1 MEEAPL
7 IPRAPAATSHNVAR
21 NSALYFV
28 SLGVPAAAA
37 LFLVPVTVRAL
48 GPARF
53 GLLALAW
60 AVAESTG
67 IFDFGLGKATIRF
80 VGDATAKGLERM
92 REVVVASLVTQTAMG
107 ALAGVLLL
115 FFAPVLVNRVFSI
128 APANKTEAISMFRV
142 LALHMPV
149 LLCIASMRASLEGA
163 QRFDISTPLRI
174 PSSLASVV
182 VPAWA
187 ASAGYSLSAILWIL
201 LAVRVL
207 LAFFTIYAVKRA
219 LIPGRWA
226 PPSDLKVLREMLG
239 YSGWVA
245 VSTVVGPVLGSFDRF
260 TVGSVIGGTGLG
272 YYSGASE
279 GANRVLLIPVTAF
292 SAMLP
297 ALSATDARDG
307 RERSIAVTRAAQRQ
321 LAALLFPVCLL
332 LVAFGPAILGFWLG
346 SSFADA
352 AGAALRILSIG
363 IFLAGLAILPLA
375 LLYGAGRPDLPAK
388 INLIQVALHVPI
400 TIILTRALGIAGAAL
415 SVTILRAEDLVFYEW
430 AARRAIGRAI
440 PDASERRRTAAL
452 WTSAIVLS
460 IAFGLATWLQTDS
473 RIAAAS
479 IGFVGL
485 AVYARWCWSRVFSPG
500 ERKAWSSM
508 LTRQKGL
515 ESLPEVVPTR
525 VEP

>member
-1 MEEAPL
+1 MEAVPL
-7 IPRAPAATSHNVAR
+7 TPRAPAATSHNVAR

-80 VGDATAKGLERM
+80 VGDATAKGWERM
-92 REVVVASLVTQTAMG
+92 REVVVASLLTQTAMG
-107 ALAGVLLL
+107 TLAGILLLL
-115 FFAPVLVNRVFSI
+115 FAPLLVNRVFSI
-128 APANKTEAISMFRV
+128 APANKMEGTAMFRV

-187 ASAGYSLSAILWIL
+187 ASAGYSLSDILWIL

-207 LAFFTIYAVKRA
+207 LAFLTVYAVKRV
-219 LIPGRWA
+219 LIPARWSL
-226 PPSDLKVLREMLG
+226 PSDWKVLREMLG

-245 VSTVVGPVLGSFDRF
+245 VSTILGPVLGSFDRF

-297 ALSATDARDG
+297 ALSATDASDG

-321 LAALLFPVCLL
+321 LAALLFPVCLT
-332 LVAFGPAILGFWLG
+332 LVAFGPTVLGFWLG

-352 AGAALRILSIG
+352 AGTALRILSIG

-375 LLYGAGRPDLPAK
+375 LLYGSGRPDLPAK
-388 INLIQVALHVPI
+388 INLIQVALHVPV
-400 TIILTRALGIAGAAL
+400 TIILTRALGITGAAL
-415 SVTILRAEDLVFYEW
+415 SVTLLRGEDLIFYEW
-430 AARRAIGRAI
+430 ATRRAIGRAV
-440 PDASERRRTAAL
+440 PDSMERKRGAAL
-452 WTSAIVLS
+452 WTAAIILS
-460 IAFGLATWLQTDS
+460 IAFGLATWLQPGS

-479 IGFVGL
+479 IGLIGL
-485 AVYARWCWSRVFSPG
+485 ATYAWWCWTRVFSPR
-500 ERKAWSSM
+500 ERKAWTSM
-508 LTRQKGL
+508 LIRGSRIG
-515 ESLPEVVPTR
+515 SLPEAVPTGI
-525 VEP
+525 EP

>member
-1 MEEAPL
+1 MNAVPL
-7 IPRAPAATSHNVAR
+7 TPRVPAATSHNVAR

-28 SLGVPAAAA
+28 SLGVPAVAA

-80 VGDATAKGLERM
+80 VGDATVKGWERM
-92 REVVVASLVTQTAMG
+92 REVIVASLLTQTAMG
-107 ALAGVLLL
+107 ALAGILLL

-128 APANKTEAISMFRV
+128 APANRPEATAMFRV

-201 LAVRVL
+201 LAVRVV
-207 LAFFTIYAVKRA
+207 LAILTIYAVKRV
-219 LIPGRWA
+219 LIPVRWSL
-226 PPSDLKVLREMLG
+226 PSDWKVLREMLG

-245 VSTVVGPVLGSFDRF
+245 VSTILGPVLGSFDRF

-297 ALSATDARDG
+297 ALSATDASDG

-321 LAALLFPVCLL
+321 LAALLFPVCVTIL
-332 LVAFGPAILGFWLG
+332 AFGPTILGFWLG
-346 SSFADA
+346 SSFAAA
-352 AGAALRILSIG
+352 AGTALRILAIG

-375 LLYGAGRPDLPAK
+375 LLYGSGRPDLPAK
-388 INLIQVALHVPI
+388 INLVQVALHVPA
-400 TIILTRALGIAGAAL
+400 TIILTRALGISGAAL
-415 SVTILRAEDLVFYEW
+415 AVTLLRCEDLIFYEW
-430 AARRAIGRAI
+430 ATRRAIGRAM
-440 PDASERRRTAAL
+440 PDDTERKRRAAL
-452 WTSAIVLS
+452 WTAAIILS
-460 IAFGLATWLQTDS
+460 IAFGLATWLQPGS
-473 RIAAAS
+473 RIAAVS
-479 IGFVGL
+479 IGLIGL
-485 AVYARWCWSRVFSPG
+485 VVYAWWCWSLVFSPR
-500 ERKAWSSM
+500 ERKAWTGM
-508 LTRQKGL
+508 LIRGSKIA
-515 ESLPEVVPTR
+515 SLPEAVPTG